1 MGKYKIKNSEI
12 KKVSR
17 NVAETAKRFNTPRV
31 MHWADKLDHSKSMTY
46 VSTLA
51 SRIKEENEVDYDKII
66 TYKTPLKI
74 QHPLFRL
81 SANYHLGN
89 LPKLKDWD
97 HNSLNFSFGKTI
109 AEQHIVYDTMLNTP
123 KTIVR
128 AYAHKYNDNES
139 GKEYILLHFYAL
151 AHELKESDLPCIY
164 RIDILSSPNNP
175 KFYGVKGVAV
185 VGGCVDGDCPLF
197 QIITE
202 NKDTAR
208 IYKYKSDHTIYKVN
222 PLDDVDNA
230 VYKVKQVPN
239 ITCIKE
245 ACDYAFDIFGVKSRI
260 ETNFTT
266 NKISELLVKL
276 SEPACSIPIAGG
288 HFVSEFLAH
297 GITSNDGFERQYIHT
312 DDGTIKKSNI
322 HGIYTKKC

>member
-97 HNSLNFSFGKTI
+97 HNSLNFSFGKTGI
-109 AEQHIVYDTMLNTP
+109 SRRLQEFSMRSAFKSGRNVTM
-123 KTIVR
+123 
-128 AYAHKYNDNES
+128 S
-139 GKEYILLHFYAL
+139 
-151 AHELKESDLPCIY
+151 PC
-164 RIDILSSPNNP
+164 S
-175 KFYGVKGVAV
+175 V
-185 VGGCVDGDCPLF
+185 V
-197 QIITE
+197 
-202 NKDTAR
+202 
-208 IYKYKSDHTIYKVN
+208 
-222 PLDDVDNA
+222 
-230 VYKVKQVPN
+230 
-239 ITCIKE
+239 
-245 ACDYAFDIFGVKSRI
+245 
-260 ETNFTT
+260 
-266 NKISELLVKL
+266 
-276 SEPACSIPIAGG
+276 
-288 HFVSEFLAH
+288 
-297 GITSNDGFERQYIHT
+297 
-312 DDGTIKKSNI
+312 
-322 HGIYTKKC
+322 